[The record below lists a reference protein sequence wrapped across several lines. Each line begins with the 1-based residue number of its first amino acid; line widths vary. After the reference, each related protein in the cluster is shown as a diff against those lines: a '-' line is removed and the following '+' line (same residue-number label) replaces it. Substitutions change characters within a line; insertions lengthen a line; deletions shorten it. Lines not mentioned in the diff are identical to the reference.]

1 MHSAPRSPLALKLI
15 AVLCLALISS
25 SCSGNRQQLASSAVL
40 ARQLPEAPSW
50 SKPLKVLVPPVGT
63 PALDVAKSAIGV
75 AEGNA
80 WRLTCF
86 GRWYEERRVEL
97 ATGKTAKLTKGC
109 P

>member
-1 MHSAPRSPLALKLI
+1 
-15 AVLCLALISS
+15 
-25 SCSGNRQQLASSAVL
+25 
-40 ARQLPEAPSW
+40 
-50 SKPLKVLVPPVGT
+50 VLVPPVGT

-86 GRWYEERRVEL
+86 GRWYEERRLEL

-109 P
+109 PQ